1 MKKDQIFCRYNITN
15 TISISCYL
23 ENQFSIV
30 RKQTNKYRMLT
41 GPKPPPPDAKARN
54 PETLYFSA
62 KSGCFAINDGKRFS
76 SYVVGVY

>member
-1 MKKDQIFCRYNITN
+1 
-15 TISISCYL
+15 
-23 ENQFSIV
+23 
-30 RKQTNKYRMLT
+30 MLT